1 MFWGNGCD
9 MGNWFVRL
17 APMNFFVGATEGAE
31 ALERLDQPV
40 RDTGLLAP
48 GALTHDAVLTAPR
61 QRASPFVG
69 DLVAHEQL
77 SFGEF
82 PGV

>member
-1 MFWGNGCD
+1 
-9 MGNWFVRL
+9 VRL
-17 APMNFFVGATEGAE
+17 APINFFVGATEGAE
-31 ALERLDQPV
+31 TFESLDQPE
-40 RDTGLLAP
+40 RNAGLFAP
-48 GALTHDAVLTAPR
+48 GALTHEAVLTAPR